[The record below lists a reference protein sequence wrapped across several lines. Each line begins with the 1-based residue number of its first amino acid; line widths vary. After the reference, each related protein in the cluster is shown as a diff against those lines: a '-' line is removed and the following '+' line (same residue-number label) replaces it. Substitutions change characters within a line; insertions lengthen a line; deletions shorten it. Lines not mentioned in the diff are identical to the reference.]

1 MYYKVVNKNQT
12 RSYDYAK
19 RAKLPH
25 YRSSTANSQY
35 IIGIPTVP
43 EFGKLFIFDSL
54 SNARKHYDTHHTIF
68 VCDAKNVTKCP
79 FKYIPNFYISGECE
93 LESFWRYLYDD
104 SSFWA
109 VPYGTLLADSV
120 TLLYEVA

>member
-1 MYYKVVNKNQT
+1 MYYKVISKVGFSNI
-12 RSYDYAK
+12 K

-54 SNARKHYDTHHTIF
+54 SNARKHYDIAHHTIF

-79 FKYIPNFYISGECE
+79 FKYIPNFYIADECE